1 MSMFRSGRRR
11 RRSGAIGL
19 GGRSGAIRGI
29 GGPARGLVPFG
40 LGVALV
46 ALLADQASKGWILLA
61 LDLPARVDV
70 PVAPGLDFTMVWN
83 HGVTFGLLQA
93 GSGTGH
99 LTLGLAA
106 LVITALLVAWMR
118 RTQRRLVATA
128 LGLVVGGA
136 VGNILDRLR
145 YGAVVDFI
153 RVHALGYSWYVFNVA
168 DACIVCG
175 VAALLLD
182 GFVAPKAPRVA

>member
-1 MSMFRSGRRR
+1 MSLFRSGRRR
-11 RRSGAIGL
+11 RRAS
-19 GGRSGAIRGI
+19 SIRGLRRA
-29 GGPARGLVPFG
+29 GASPGLVPLG

-106 LVITALLVAWMR
+106 LVITGLLVAWMR
-118 RTQRRLVATA
+118 RTERRLVATA

-175 VAALLLD
+175 VAALLID
-182 GFVAPKAPRVA
+182 GFVAPRAPRVA